1 MGGYALAVPVGNKM
15 GQRPKGSGEHSIAG
29 KGGQKRNYLAYD
41 RQGKM
46 HMVKVILLKLQ
57 PKAELEG
64 HAHLMIVHVS
74 RRELGGEV
82 LYPHIPHCPVNPN
95 QHSRATVDTRRKR
108 AKRAPKCI
116 ASPPQWKH
124 GIHLSRRCET
134 GHIGG

>member
-1 MGGYALAVPVGNKM
+1 MLISSVPTVKYSPLQGYALAVPIGNKM

-64 HAHLMIVHVS
+64 HAHPMIVHVS
-74 RRELGGEV
+74 RRELGRGN
-82 LYPHIPHCPVNPN
+82 LSLPTYHIA
-95 QHSRATVDTRRKR
+95 R
-108 AKRAPKCI
+108 
-116 ASPPQWKH
+116 
-124 GIHLSRRCET
+124 
-134 GHIGG
+134 